1 MSWRGRKRTLGE
13 RYPGGKLK
21 RSRKPKPDPP
31 QPHRRGYGSNPLAE
45 TQHGRYFLDGA
56 INGSQHTAGQ
66 FYGRSRLC
74 YRAAIG
80 APDGLR
86 SHALTRT
93 SVHDSHLDGS
103 DENDVKIIAEFEA
116 ARSAL
121 GRLVVDVE
129 WVVVQDAMLADLTA
143 YRAGLDVLRKLYR
156 V

>member
-1 MSWRGRKRTLGE
+1 
-13 RYPGGKLK
+13 
-21 RSRKPKPDPP
+21 
-31 QPHRRGYGSNPLAE
+31 
-45 TQHGRYFLDGA
+45 
-56 INGSQHTAGQ
+56 
-66 FYGRSRLC
+66 
-74 YRAAIG
+74 
-80 APDGLR
+80 
-86 SHALTRT
+86 LTRT